1 MALTAETPQQ
11 QELYEWLLRH
21 WPDPAVIDAATLPG
35 PSLIK
40 IPLSGNQ
47 FVFLYYD
54 KRFSIRELDIKQSR
68 VGELELLFRTET
80 EDPATWEW
88 RRQLVGDE
96 IILVEQWDWQF
107 DVALARLLEDNESA
121 DREFLLC

>member
-1 MALTAETPQQ
+1 MPFTIETPQQ
-11 QELYEWLLRH
+11 QELHEWLRCH
-21 WPDPAVIDAATLPG
+21 WPDPAAIDAAMLQG

-40 IPLSGNQ
+40 IPLASNQ

-68 VGELELLFRTET
+68 VGELELWFHTET

-96 IILVEQWDWQF
+96 IILVEQWDWYF
-107 DVALARLLEDNESA
+107 DATYSKMLDDNAKA
-121 DREFLLC
+121 DQEFLR